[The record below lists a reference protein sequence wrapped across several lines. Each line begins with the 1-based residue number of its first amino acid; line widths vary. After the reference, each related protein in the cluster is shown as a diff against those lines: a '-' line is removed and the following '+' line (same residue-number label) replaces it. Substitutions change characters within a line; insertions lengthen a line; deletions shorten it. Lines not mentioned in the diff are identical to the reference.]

1 MIIEYKSVYSNQ
13 VTMADMIVLFV
24 ALVNVSK
31 FFFLAVNPYF
41 NQVVFRG
48 VWLLEYYHWKK
59 RRKEHAIIKSNYDRY
74 NRLFMAAVN
83 AGKFFFSRCNKS
95 VL

>member
-48 VWLLEYYHWKK
+48 V
-59 RRKEHAIIKSNYDRY
+59 
-74 NRLFMAAVN
+74 
-83 AGKFFFSRCNKS
+83 
-95 VL
+95 